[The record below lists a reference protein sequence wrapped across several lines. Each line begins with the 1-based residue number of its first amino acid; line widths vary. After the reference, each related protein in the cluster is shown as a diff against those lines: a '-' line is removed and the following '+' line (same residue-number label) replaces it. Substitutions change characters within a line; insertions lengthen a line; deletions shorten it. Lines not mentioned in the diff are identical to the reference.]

1 MTEGSNASGRAHA
14 RPGMIEL
21 TFLHADLAAAIAR
34 IGLVTRLSASE
45 HDFMLRQGEAGRDA
59 VCDRWCQVNLLLQEA
74 MAEVEQAHARL
85 DATAR
90 HVFQAIG
97 DAEERDEASEAE
109 RT

>member
-1 MTEGSNASGRAHA
+1 MTAGSNASGRAHA

-21 TFLHADLAAAIAR
+21 TLLHADLAAAISR

-85 DATAR
+85 DAAAR
-90 HVFQAIG
+90 HVFQAVG
-97 DAEERDEASEAE
+97 DAEERDGESEAE
-109 RT
+109 TN